1 MENEEINNLTSP
13 PRSRSLCSGLL
24 FSTASSTS
32 DIAGGQSQQQ
42 NISRLTAIPSLDFY
56 LFTSP
61 SSALMG
67 SEEVGECEQLQSSR

>member
-32 DIAGGQSQQQ
+32 DIAGGQQQ
-42 NISRLTAIPSLDFY
+42 NITRLTAIPSLDFY

-61 SSALMG
+61 SSALIG

>member
-1 MENEEINNLTSP
+1 MENEVINNLTSP

-24 FSTASSTS
+24 FSTASSSS
-32 DIAGGQSQQQ
+32 DIAGQNQQ
-42 NISRLTAIPSLDFY
+42 NKLTAIPSLDFY

-67 SEEVGECEQLQSSR
+67 SETLEVGECEQQQQQPIR